1 MKGVGIAGVS
11 GTGKRELARAYAAE
25 TGHVLVPI
33 DSGDLLSGTRT
44 KFTTAGVIKGY
55 MGALV
60 QLEFAYLSA
69 SSRFVTDTTPID
81 VMAELY
87 STFTWFNEPSEE
99 IDGQIDELW
108 AYARNICSKYLI
120 VIMHIKPLKAG
131 ARREHLTALGAG
143 LIHTRLVN
151 EAATKLFTVNRN
163 MVDLGKRLAALKS
176 FVFNSYEEESPYKTT
191 SSLRN

>member
-1 MKGVGIAGVS
+1 
-11 GTGKRELARAYAAE
+11 
-25 TGHVLVPI
+25 
-33 DSGDLLSGTRT
+33 
-44 KFTTAGVIKGY
+44 